1 MKKVVLTVAL
11 FGIAFGADQII
22 LKKPPASLGKYYPP
36 QSNKFEFVG
45 VMHEMSGAFYGI
57 RLNINE
63 GKWDKALEWANRL
76 KDAYSR
82 AQNMVP
88 EWKQYYKPVL
98 ADQLVK
104 AVQAKNTDQV
114 LKISKE
120 LGETCQKCH
129 ADNQIAIK
137 LVYHYPPF
145 ANLKMEDPVEFAQLS
160 PKEYMRKTSD
170 SMKALRIFLIQGDMP
185 KAREAGEAFVER
197 VRGTQAVC
205 SKCHTDKASEQLI
218 YNKAHEDALASI
230 ERLLKEPQ
238 PNREAIFRAMS
249 VVGQACNRCHN
260 THLVPAM
267 VQEAFRK

>member
-1 MKKVVLTVAL
+1 MKKLFFSMVF

-22 LKKPPASLGKYYPP
+22 LKKPPTSLGKYYPP
-36 QSNKFEFVG
+36 QSNKFEYVG

-88 EWKQYYKPVL
+88 EWKQYFKPAL

-104 AVQAKNTDQV
+104 AVQAKNIDQV
-114 LKISKE
+114 LKISQD
-120 LGETCQKCH
+120 LGQTCQKCH
-129 ADNQIAIK
+129 ADNQIAVK

-145 ANLKMEDPVEFAQLS
+145 ANLKMEDPVEFSQLS
-160 PKEYMRKTSD
+160 SKDYMRKMSD
-170 SMKALRIFLIQGDMP
+170 SMKALRIFLIQGDVQ

-197 VRGTQAVC
+197 VKGSRAVC
-205 SKCHTDKASEQLI
+205 SKCHTDKASEQI
-218 YNKAHEDALASI
+218 IFNKAHEEALSSI

-238 PNREAIFRAMS
+238 PNKDAIFKAMA
-249 VVGQACNRCHN
+249 VIGQSCSRCHN